1 MKVVQRVF
9 SPTKNRRLN
18 ELVGLLLLACAL
30 LLLLALA
37 SYTPLDPSLD
47 TAGGYLS
54 GRPAHNWAGLL
65 GAGLSDLLLQAEGL
79 SAFLVPL
86 LVGGLGWIWLR
97 SRPVGSPV
105 SKLIGGLL
113 CLIFVPTLIGPVA
126 RPCAL
131 APRHSD

>member
-1 MKVVQRVF
+1 MKVVERVF

-54 GRPAHNWAGLL
+54 GRPAHNWVGLL
-65 GAGLSDLLLQAEGL
+65 GAGFSDLLLQTEGL
-79 SAFLVPL
+79 SAFLLPL
-86 LVGGLGWIWLR
+86 LVGGLGLVMAAFPAR
-97 SRPVGSPV
+97 RFAHFEAYRRH
-105 SKLIGGLL
+105 
-113 CLIFVPTLIGPVA
+113 FVPDFRARAAGPAARTSAVA
-126 RPCAL
+126 AY
-131 APRHSD
+131 HSR